1 MSNLD
6 AVKKVMMYQNDKTG
20 FIKEP
25 TVKEMADLVVLVL
38 NSVKTIERAIE
49 SKRLDIDKK
58 YAAPVEQA
66 LNKNQSETAAVLS
79 WVTKEVN
86 GLLALGESAVN
97 QTTAQLETQVQ
108 QALANIR
115 SGKDGIVTEAE
126 IQRAADMALGMLELP
141 DFDAMV
147 SEAFTKNGEAIRNAL
162 ELLSG
167 DERYK
172 VEIADVVGLQE
183 MLSQLAAI
191 RANGGGGIGK
201 TQVYNFIRQA
211 IDEGI
216 ITSGGVTTFTAL
228 TDAPNSYV
236 GQAGKFPKVN
246 ATEDGLEFAT
256 ISGGGDALTSNP
268 LSQFAPTTKAQL
280 DGVIS
285 DGNVMYV
292 GDAPTAHTHPAANIT
307 DFDTEVSNNT
317 DVAANTAAR
326 HAAVTVTDSAE
337 INFTLTGQDITASLL
352 AGSIDET
359 KLDASVNASLDLA
372 DSAVQPGDPL
382 TDLSGD
388 LPFSQIAQIATTR
401 ILGRET
407 AGTGDIESL
416 TAAQARNVIGL
427 DTDDSPHF
435 TAVNIGHATDT
446 TVTRVS
452 AGVIAVEGVT
462 ILRTSDVDDV
472 PVNGATTDPISS
484 NWAFDHEADTSTHGV
499 TTVAGIS
506 ETQTFTNKNL
516 TSATNVLS
524 NNTTDTS
531 TATPTPVGSS
541 YNNFYTLT
549 ALATNAT
556 FAAPSGTPANGN
568 RLIIRIKDNGT
579 SRTLAYNAIYRAI
592 GLTLPTATT
601 ISKTI
606 YLGCVYN
613 SADSV
618 WDVIAYQLEA

>member
-1 MSNLD
+1 
-6 AVKKVMMYQNDKTG
+6 MYQNDKTG

-472 PVNGATTDPISS
+472 PVNGETAAPISS

-499 TTVAGIS
+499 TGAIVG
-506 ETQTFTNKNL
+506 
-516 TSATNVLS
+516 
-524 NNTTDTS
+524 TTDTQTLTNKTLTS
-531 TATPTPVGSS
+531 DTNKLRYSKTLVVEDPTSAEDISFFFSNRAITVTEMRAVLVGSATPSVTWTIRHGTDRSAAGAEVVTSGTTTTGTTSGSDVVS
-541 YNNFYTLT
+541 FNDATVVADSFVWLETTAKSGTVDEIQVTIFYTE
-549 ALATNAT
+549 
-556 FAAPSGTPANGN
+556 
-568 RLIIRIKDNGT
+568 D
-579 SRTLAYNAIYRAI
+579 
-592 GLTLPTATT
+592 
-601 ISKTI
+601 
-606 YLGCVYN
+606 
-613 SADSV
+613 
-618 WDVIAYQLEA
+618 